1 MLACKSRRTGFSRE
15 DGISSEEDLVSVPTP
30 SRLKPVL
37 RDYERPA
44 DAHGR
49 SIHRNAMLRQKAYKR
64 LFIQHLQT
72 QLVGLGQL

>member
-15 DGISSEEDLVSVPTP
+15 GGISGEEDLVSVPTP

-49 SIHRNAMLRQKAYKR
+49 LIHRNAMFAQESHKR
-64 LFIQHLQT
+64 LFIQHFQT